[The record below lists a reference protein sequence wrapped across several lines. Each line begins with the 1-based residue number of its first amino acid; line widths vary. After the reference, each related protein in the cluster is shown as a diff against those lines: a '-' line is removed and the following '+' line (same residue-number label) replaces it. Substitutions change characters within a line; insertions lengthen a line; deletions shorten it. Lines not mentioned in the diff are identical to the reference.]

1 MSKHT
6 GPMKPYPLLLCR
18 SGEVIRMKIQK
29 LLAVAL
35 LLIGVLSG
43 VALANGTPSPLGIM
57 PSPNPTPLAVNIWM
71 GKSVYTVGEAAQIM
85 FSVNRPAFIYIYD
98 IQPNGIVRLI
108 FPNAYSHNNYVSGNT
123 HVLPD
128 GNYRLLISP
137 PTGVEQLQIIA
148 SMTPL
153 NLAPTRYSEPFP
165 QIGPDPQSAGNT
177 IRGHIMG
184 INPNPNCQPCGTWAT
199 AWTSFTIVPVYVY
212 QPGYCP
218 PPVPPCYGCIPG
230 GNWYWYNG
238 QWHYG
243 TPPTG
248 SGWYWY
254 FGPDGRWHFTIRI
267 HIGGN

>member
-1 MSKHT
+1 
-6 GPMKPYPLLLCR
+6 MKAGKVLGVSLLLVGIIGALVFA
-18 SGEVIRMKIQK
+18 SGQG
-29 LLAVAL
+29 A
-35 LLIGVLSG
+35 
-43 VALANGTPSPLGIM
+43 PSPLGIV
-57 PSPNPTPLAVNIWM
+57 PSPNPTPLTVNIWM
-71 GKSVYTVGEAAQIM
+71 GKPVYAVGEAAQIM
-85 FSVNRPAFIYIYD
+85 FSVNQPAFVYIYD

-108 FPNAYSHNNYVSGNT
+108 FPNAYSRNNYVSAGT

-128 GNYRLLISP
+128 GNYRLIITP

-148 SMTPL
+148 STAPL
-153 NLAPTRYSEPFP
+153 NLTPTCYQEPFP
-165 QIGPDPQSAGNT
+165 QIGSDPQSAGNT

-184 INPNPNCQPCGTWAT
+184 IIANPCSSCPSWAT
-199 AWTSFTIVPVYVY
+199 AWTSFTIVQTYSY
-212 QPGYCP
+212 TQPGYCLP
-218 PPVPPCYGCIPG
+218 PCPPMPPVPPCYGCVPG

-254 FGPDGRWHFTIRI
+254 FGPDGKWHFTIRI